1 MNEVTS
7 SCVGVRDHSIL
18 LISSHNDQNKWVL
31 PKGGWEIDESEE
43 EAALREAFEEA
54 GVSSVRSFNC
64 RLQESWARAFL
75 STPMRTS
82 IITLPGGIFMY

>member
-1 MNEVTS
+1 MI
-7 SCVGVRDHSIL
+7 SCVGIRDHSIL
-18 LISSHNDQNKWVL
+18 LVSSHNDQNKWVL

-64 RLQESWARAFL
+64 RSRESWVRAFP
-75 STPMRTS
+75 SIPMRTS
-82 IITLPGGIFMY
+82 ITSLSDGTFMY